1 MRSLLTGQF
10 RAKKDVTDLT
20 TINRLLA
27 LGRMELEEVLQ
38 MWKGDSHMNNMFE
51 HLEEQERLQT
61 VDKPTFLDS
70 FFSGKP

>member
-1 MRSLLTGQF
+1 MRSLLTGMF

-20 TINRLLA
+20 TINRLVA

-38 MWKGDSHMNNMFE
+38 QWKGDTHMNNMFE
-51 HLEEQERLQT
+51 DLEKAELLKT